1 MLAARPGAGGS
12 LPVSLILVIGGYGGF
27 GARLCRRLAGAGHHL
42 LVAGR
47 SAAKAEHFCA
57 TLPRAE
63 PIEMD
68 RLADIAPVLARYRP
82 DLVIDAAGP
91 FQDSGYAVPE
101 ACIDAAIPYLDL
113 ADARGFV
120 TGIGTLDER
129 ARAAGVAV
137 ISGASS
143 TPALTG
149 AVARTLAAGLDRVDS
164 VDVAL
169 SAANRASG
177 GDAVVAAIL
186 SYVGQPVPVW
196 RGGRWIRGF
205 GWQEM
210 RREDFVLSGGTAL
223 RGRYV
228 ALADVPDCELLPALL
243 PGRPAVAFRA
253 GTELGFQMWALWLA
267 SWPVRRGWVGSL
279 RAATRWL
286 LPLYWITGWIGGQRS
301 AMSVTL
307 AGRSGAERLERRWT
321 IIAERGEGL
330 EVPTLT
336 AELLAGDVLAGRL
349 PAGAYDAARLMS
361 LGRYQPAFDR
371 LAVRCETSERPLP
384 PPLYA
389 RLLGPGFDRLPP
401 AVRAL
406 HDILGHAG
414 AAGEGRVV
422 RGKGRLA
429 HIVAA
434 AVRFP
439 PQGTWPL
446 HVDFHEQGGAET
458 WTRDFGGHRFSSEL
472 SQSGERLVERFGPL
486 RFAFDLPAGPHGLEM
501 RLRSWSVFHVPL
513 PRRLAPRIRAR
524 EWEEQG
530 RFRFDVAVSLP
541 LAGEVVHYSGWL
553 RPAPTEK
560 GRPEAGPPSSVPA
573 RPKAMLSG
581 DPV

>member
-1 MLAARPGAGGS
+1 M
-12 LPVSLILVIGGYGGF
+12 SLILVIGGYGGF
-27 GARLCRRLAGAGHHL
+27 GARLCRRLAGAGHDL

-47 SAAKAEHFCA
+47 SAARADHFCV
-57 TLPRAE
+57 TLSGAE
-63 PIEMD
+63 PVRMD
-68 RLADIAPVLARYRP
+68 RLADIGPVLARRRP

-91 FQDSGYAVPE
+91 FQDSGYAVAE
-101 ACIDAAIPYLDL
+101 ACIDAGVPYLDL

-120 TGIGTLDER
+120 TGIGILDER

-143 TPALTG
+143 APALTG
-149 AVARTLAAGLDRVDS
+149 AVARALAAGLDRVDR
-164 VDVAL
+164 VDIAL

-186 SYVGQPVPVW
+186 SYVGRSVRLW
-196 RGGRWIRGF
+196 RGGRWTRGV

-210 RREDFVLSGGTAL
+210 RHEDFVLSDGTAL
-223 RGRYV
+223 RDRYV
-228 ALADVPDCELLPALL
+228 ALADLPDCELLPALL

-253 GTELGFQMWALWLA
+253 GTELAFQMWALWLA
-267 SWPVRRGWVGSL
+267 SWPVRWGWVESL
-279 RAATRWL
+279 GGAARWL
-286 LPLYWITGWIGGQRS
+286 LPLYRMTGRIGGERS

-307 AGRSGAERLERRWT
+307 AGRRGAERRERRWT
-321 IIAERGEGL
+321 IVAERGEGL

-336 AELLAGDVLAGRL
+336 AELLAEDVLAGRL

-361 LGRYQPAFDR
+361 LERYQPAFDR
-371 LAVRCETSERPLP
+371 LAVRCESRERRLP

-401 AVRAL
+401 AVRTL
-406 HDILGHAG
+406 HDIAGHAG
-414 AAGEGRVV
+414 AEGEGRVV

-429 HIVAA
+429 RMVAA

-439 PQGTWPL
+439 PQGNWPL
-446 HVDFHEQGGAET
+446 HVDFREQGGAET
-458 WTRDFGGHRFSSEL
+458 WTRDFGGHRFSSTL

-486 RFAFDLPAGPHGLEM
+486 RFAFDLPSGPQGLEM
-501 RLRSWSVFHVPL
+501 RLRSWSAFHVPL
-513 PRRLAPRIRAR
+513 PRALAPRIRAR

-530 RFRFDVAVSLP
+530 RFRFDVRVALP
-541 LAGEVVHYSGWL
+541 LVGEVVHYSGWL
-553 RPAPTEK
+553 APAGATPAAMEK
-560 GRPEAGPPSSVPA
+560 GRPEPGPPSSVPA

-581 DPV
+581 DAF